1 MKIQFHRQDA
11 KFAKNSEQKKSCG
24 SGRIGNIYLIFSSG
38 FLGGLGVLAVISLNV
53 SVCFAQTTTGA
64 AAGAVPLLNLQGSAR
79 DLGMGSAFV
88 AVADDGSA
96 LFYNSSG
103 LSGIRQPEVSL
114 HHNSYLAGTFQ
125 ETLSAAFPGGP
136 KGGLALALSYI
147 NWGSLD
153 LRDSSGVSQ
162 GSFNDTDIGL
172 TAAWGLEWTRGFS
185 SGIAVRVVQQKV
197 VNDLYTSLAG
207 DLGVLW
213 SPVKNFR
220 LGAAY
225 SNLGTPVSGHSLTG
239 QFQGGASANF
249 NLSSRDWFLLAL
261 SGSWFSTQLGAAQA
275 GGELVLDKRWSLR
288 AGYQLPFTDNQVSG
302 FTNFTA
308 GAGVKID
315 SWSLDYAYLPFGS
328 LGTSHRVSL
337 SYQFELPK
345 EVVRV
350 QVPVTV
356 LQPVP
361 EAPNP
366 KDVEVHFKISN
377 DPLAEGQGLEKEGK
391 WNEALRVYAEALK
404 ETPRNDLLW
413 SAMGRLYYQFGKK
426 EYATRCFEN
435 ALKIKPD
442 NTSLRVWLEKYKA
455 FNPSK

>member
-1 MKIQFHRQDA
+1 MKNQRPTQSHEV
-11 KFAKNSEQKKSCG
+11 SKKKVK
-24 SGRIGNIYLIFSSG
+24 IFFIFKTLCLSG
-38 FLGGLGVLAVISLNV
+38 FVLAFFVLGVAV
-53 SVCFAQTTTGA
+53 AQTATSA
-64 AAGAVPLLNLQGSAR
+64 ASGAVPLLNLQGSAR

-96 LFYNSSG
+96 LFYNSAG
-103 LSGIRQPEVSL
+103 LSGMRSPEVSL

-125 ETLSAAFPGGP
+125 ETLSAAFPAGN
-136 KGGLALALSYI
+136 KGGLGLALSYI
-147 NWGSLD
+147 NWGALD

-162 GSFNDTDIGL
+162 GAFNDTDIGL
-172 TAAWGLEWTRGFS
+172 TAAWGMEWTEGFS
-185 SGIAVRVVQQKV
+185 AGVAVRAVQQKV

-225 SNLGTPVSGHSLTG
+225 SNLGTAVAGHSLTG
-239 QFQGGASANF
+239 QFQGGASATF
-249 NLSSRDWFLLAL
+249 DLSSRDRFLLAL
-261 SGSWFSTQLGAAQA
+261 SGSWFSTNLGAAQA

-308 GAGVKID
+308 GAGVKIE
-315 SWSLDYAYLPFGS
+315 SLSLDYAYLPFGS
-328 LGTSHRVSL
+328 LGVSHRVSL

-345 EVVRV
+345 EVVKV

-361 EAPNP
+361 EPVSNP
-366 KDVEVHFKISN
+366 KDVEVHFKIST

-391 WNEALRVYAEALK
+391 WNEALKIYAEALK

-413 SAMGRLYYQFGKK
+413 SAMGRLYYQLGKK
-426 EYATRCFEN
+426 EYAVRCFEN
-435 ALKIKPD
+435 VLKLKPD
-442 NTSLRVWLEKYKA
+442 NSPLRGWLEKYKA
-455 FNPSK
+455 SNMSK